1 MAQTKKD
8 TKKLEKKVS
17 EVAAEMGKTVE
28 ELATEI
34 AKIARGME
42 ILAASRLKRK
52 TIVRLVAVAASVPM
66 DDVDKVLLAMEGL
79 EKQFLK

>member
-8 TKKLEKKVS
+8 LKKLEKKVS

-34 AKIARGME
+34 AKISRGME
-42 ILAASRLKRK
+42 ILAGSRLKRK
-52 TIVRLVAVAASVPM
+52 TIVRLVAVSASVPM
-66 DDVDKVLLAMEGL
+66 EDVEKVLTAMEGL
-79 EKQFLK
+79 EKSFLK